1 MVMVVS
7 VLGYRLEALRGRL
20 ERWLLGARA
29 KHYELLAVVKL
40 AKLLHPEEVRL
51 LRGRKC
57 PWCGRYFATYSGLKL
72 HLKKSSCGWQLWDLE
87 NHVLE
92 VYAEL
97 KQKLEEVKTRKGG
110 SYKLASSEGI
120 VYRFKHIAEAAAFY
134 VNHVLKVAQHG

>member
-1 MVMVVS
+1 MVVS

-29 KHYELLAVVKL
+29 KRYELLAVVKL

-51 LRGRKC
+51 LRSRKC
-57 PWCGRYFATYSGLKL
+57 PWCGRHFTTYSGLKL
-72 HLKKSSCGWQLWDLE
+72 HLKSRGKCGWQLWDLE

-97 KQKLEEVKTRKGG
+97 KQKLEEVKHRKGG
-110 SYKLASSEGI
+110 NYKLANSEGI
-120 VYRFKHIAEAAAFY
+120 VYKFKHITEAATFY